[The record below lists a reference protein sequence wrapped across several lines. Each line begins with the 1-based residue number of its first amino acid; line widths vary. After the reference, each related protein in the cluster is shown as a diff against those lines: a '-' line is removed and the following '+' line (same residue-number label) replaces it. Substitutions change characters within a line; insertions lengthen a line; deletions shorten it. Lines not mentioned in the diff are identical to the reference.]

1 MKNVPALAKLKEKIA
16 VNLRNKGSLPGLD
29 GRRLFIRSEHAALNT
44 LLQGAGAVVMKKALV
59 IFDKYIKL
67 HELDAHFVANVHDEW
82 QLEVKEEEAELVGQ
96 LGVKA
101 IVEAGKALR
110 LNCPLDGEYKVG
122 DNWKQT
128 H

>member
-1 MKNVPALAKLKEKIA
+1 M
-16 VNLRNKGSLPGLD
+16 
-29 GRRLFIRSEHAALNT
+29 
-44 LLQGAGAVVMKKALV
+44 
-59 IFDKYIKL
+59 
-67 HELDAHFVANVHDEW
+67 
-82 QLEVKEEEAELVGQ
+82 GQ